1 MQLVSYLCQQPKWL
15 VILEASILLAMVGVL
30 DYVTGRALSVSLLYA
45 MIVLMIA
52 WCVNARLALIFAILS
67 GFIWWLANMDVH
79 PFGGNWGYAWATLS
93 RMATFLFVAK
103 AGAAVKA
110 KQESDQQRIDA
121 LERAKALEQDIARI
135 SEHEQR
141 RIGQDL
147 HDGICQELAAIRCA
161 VSSLRDDLQE
171 KNAPE
176 AETTG
181 EVAQMI
187 GNAII
192 EVRNLARGIFPV
204 QMEAAGLP
212 AVLDELVESTRRLH
226 RTAVTFEMIG
236 DVKIA
241 DPEVAMHLY
250 RIAQE
255 ALSNAIKH
263 GQATRISVCIRINE
277 QALKLTV
284 TDNGQGFESSL
295 VGNESMGLR
304 TMRYRAGLIGA
315 AFSVN
320 SGLDGVTVTCELP
333 LASIPLRTP
342 PA

>member
-1 MQLVSYLCQQPKWL
+1 MQLVTYLGQQPKWL
-15 VILEASILLAMVGVL
+15 VTAEASVLLGIVGVV
-30 DYVTGRALSVSLLYA
+30 DYATGRALSVSLLYA
-45 MIVLMIA
+45 MIVLMVA
-52 WCVNARLALIFAILS
+52 WYVNGRLAIIFALLS
-67 GFIWWLANMDVH
+67 TFIWWLANFDVH
-79 PFGGNWGYAWATLS
+79 PFGGNWGYGWATLS

-103 AGAAVKA
+103 AGDVVKA
-110 KQESDQQRIDA
+110 KQESDQQRIEA

-161 VSSLRDDLQE
+161 VSSLRDDLE
-171 KNAPE
+171 AKGAPE
-176 AETTG
+176 ASTTG

-212 AVLDELVESTRRLH
+212 AVLDELVENTSRLH
-226 RTAVTFEMIG
+226 RIAVSFEMIG
-236 DVKIA
+236 DVKVEQ
-241 DPEVAMHLY
+241 PEVAMHLY

-255 ALSNAIKH
+255 ALSNAVKH
-263 GQATRISVCIRINE
+263 GQATRIAVCVKMDKRG
-277 QALKLTV
+277 LKLSV
-284 TDNGQGFESSL
+284 TDDGTGFESAR
-295 VGNESMGLR
+295 VATESMGLK
-304 TMRYRAGLIGA
+304 TMRYRADLIGA
-315 AFSVN
+315 AFSVK
-320 SGLDGVTVTCELP
+320 SGLDGVIVSCELP
-333 LASIPLRTP
+333 MPPAPLRTP